1 VDRTLTIAG
10 AEDAA
15 AFNRAKVAEYQRRRS
30 ADVRFPFNAGR
41 LAAKALKRLGVEHL
55 FSLSGGHLFPLFD
68 GCVEQGIHI
77 VDHRHEEAAT
87 HAAEAYAKFTRQPGI
102 AAVTA
107 GPGVTNAVSSI
118 AAARFNRSP
127 IVVLGGRAPDHRW
140 GAGSLQEYDHI
151 PVVAPI
157 TKSAETVHDGSRAH
171 IAIFDAWQE
180 SMRGAPGPTFID
192 IPLDILVSGV
202 EESGVE
208 WPELRHQ
215 APEVDAEAV
224 ARAAAIIN
232 AAERPVIMAG
242 SGAYWHHAEV
252 PLRELALVAAI
263 PVYMNG
269 LGRGL
274 VPADHPNAFSRSR
287 TAALGAADV
296 VILLGTPL
304 DFRLNFGQS
313 PPFRAGVKLVR
324 LDALPSDLNRNRQ
337 DDAGIAGNIGAALAA
352 LVERVDGSANR
363 GSRETFMTGLRDLER
378 ASEEKDRALLES
390 TSDPI
395 HPMRIYGE
403 LARRLDRDAVVIGD
417 GGDFISY
424 AGKYIATYEPGH
436 FIDPG
441 PFGGLGMGTPSAI
454 AARLAY
460 PDKQVLLLLG
470 DGAAGFSLMEF
481 DTMVR
486 HRLPVVAVIGNNSAW
501 GLEKH
506 PMEMIYGWSVAAELN
521 PSARYD
527 QVVVALGGHGE
538 YVTQPAD
545 LGAAI
550 DRAFASG
557 LPALVNVAC
566 DPAVAYPRSTN
577 LA

>member
-1 VDRTLTIAG
+1 M
-10 AEDAA
+10 AEH
-15 AFNRAKVAEYQRRRS
+15 QRKRS
-30 ADVRFPFNAGR
+30 ADERFPFNTGR
-41 LAAKALKRLGVEHL
+41 LAAKALSRLGVKHL
-55 FSLSGGHLFPLFD
+55 FTLSGGHLFPLFD

-87 HAAEAYAKFTRQPGI
+87 HAAEAYAKFTRQPGV

-127 IVVLGGRAPDHRW
+127 MVVIGGRAPEYRW
-140 GAGSLQEYDHI
+140 GSGSLQEYDHV

-157 TKSAETVHDGSRAH
+157 TKSARTLHDGTRAH
-171 IAIFDAWQE
+171 VALFDAWQE

-192 IPLDILVSGV
+192 IPLDTFVSGV
-202 EESGVE
+202 EDSEVE
-208 WPELRHQ
+208 WPEIAAEVL
-215 APEVDAEAV
+215 EVDADAV
-224 ARAAAIIN
+224 ARAADILN
-232 AAERPVIMAG
+232 SAERPLIMAG
-242 SGAYWHHAEV
+242 TGAYWHHGEA
-252 PLRELALVAAI
+252 PLRELARKGAI
-263 PVYMNG
+263 PVFMNG

-274 VPADHPNAFSRSR
+274 LAADDPNAFSRSR
-287 TAALGAADV
+287 SAGLGGADV
-296 VILLGTPL
+296 VIVIGTPL

-313 PPFRAGVKLVR
+313 PPFAAGAR
-324 LDALPSDLNRNRQ
+324 LIRIDALASDLNRNRD
-337 DDAGIAGNIGAALAA
+337 DDAGVAGNIGAALAA

-363 GSRETFMTGLRDLER
+363 ASREVFMAGLRDRER

-390 TSDPI
+390 DSEPI
-395 HPMRIYGE
+395 HPLRIYGE
-403 LARRLDRDAVVIGD
+403 LGKRLDRDAVVIGD

-454 AARLAY
+454 AARLAH
-460 PDKQVLLLLG
+460 PDQQVLLLLG

-506 PMEMIYGWSVAAELN
+506 PMEMMYGWSVAAELN
-521 PSARYD
+521 PNARYD

-538 YVTQPAD
+538 YVTRP
-545 LGAAI
+545 GEIGPAI

-557 LPALVNVAC
+557 QPALVNVAC
-566 DPAVAYPRSTN
+566 DPSVAYPRSTN